1 MQRAKTKMLNK
12 TRKLEL
18 PHIKNYYKVIIIK
31 TEYYWHKDR
40 QTDKEFRIRSTD
52 GLSLDF

>member
-1 MQRAKTKMLNK
+1 MLNK

-18 PHIKNYYKVIIIK
+18 PHIKTYYKVIIIK